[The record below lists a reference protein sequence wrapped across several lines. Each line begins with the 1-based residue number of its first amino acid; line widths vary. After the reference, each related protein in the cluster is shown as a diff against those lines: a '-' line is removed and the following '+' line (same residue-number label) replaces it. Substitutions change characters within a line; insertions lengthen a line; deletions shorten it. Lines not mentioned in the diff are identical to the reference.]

1 MSKLWPIS
9 KVSKLIPHCWIPFSS
24 VLSRRHFSVNITP
37 SKSVFAVTGI
47 QSSGKPHLGNYLG
60 VIKPCI
66 KYCRNNDVSQFF
78 MIIADLHAVTS
89 QNCASL
95 EHQIHELAVTLLA
108 CGFESKSLKQLMFLQ
123 SSVAGHTELA
133 WILSSVCSF
142 RRLAHLPQWREKSGY
157 YNTASNVPTTD
168 DRQITDVCDTV
179 SVGLFT
185 YPVLQAADILL
196 YGANVVPVG
205 IDQITHIELA
215 RDLVRSA
222 VQKWP
227 SLSSV
232 LQIPD
237 SLIFE
242 TPKITDLRNPTKKM
256 SKSETSEYGIVYL
269 TDSPDI
275 IRKKIKRAETDSI
288 RGISYDIVERPG
300 VSNLLRI
307 LAALEDRQIDDI
319 LSTASQWSKEDLKS
333 RVTDALIEEFDP
345 IRKRID
351 ELMYTDDGQSIVTE
365 CLTFGAEQANEVA
378 SKRLELIYSTIG
390 CKLPSGKRNFM
401 SSSYVNTIKTG
412 TGIST

>member
-242 TPKITDLRNPTKKM
+242 TPK
-256 SKSETSEYGIVYL
+256 
-269 TDSPDI
+269 
-275 IRKKIKRAETDSI
+275 
-288 RGISYDIVERPG
+288 
-300 VSNLLRI
+300 
-307 LAALEDRQIDDI
+307 DRQIDDI